1 MNADVASR
9 VFRAFV
15 ADVERNL
22 ESFVRGGTTELDG
35 SLIDPGGSVFGGVR
49 WDLGPSTSSGARAVG
64 CRLASTGHLP
74 RCLAIVRG
82 GHLPALVFEATA
94 RLSSVRRGGRML
106 VGNDADVADGVAVA
120 CAVDDTTPPRFIGG
134 TRSRGHLG
142 ASRGRGRRYER
153 RVSSPGVRGGAD
165 PGPPRDR
172 IVPGRRRCRGVRLR
186 AARA

>member
-49 WDLGPSTSSGARAVG
+49 WDLGASTSSGARAVG
-64 CRLASTGHLP
+64 CRLASTGHLA

-120 CAVDDTTPPRFIGG
+120 CAAMIRLFRGLLAGSDHGGISGHHEDGGDDTSAGQFAGS
-134 TRSRGHLG
+134 SRW
-142 ASRGRGRRYER
+142 S
-153 RVSSPGVRGGAD
+153 
-165 PGPPRDR
+165 
-172 IVPGRRRCRGVRLR
+172 
-186 AARA
+186 